1 MSFKRVRKN
10 LIKWLNSGRRHEEKY
25 TDTEY
30 VFSPVYYKS
39 LGEKYAEPDAY
50 MQLLQSVKRSD
61 AYQCRQSIG
70 NNILFSHSHE
80 SPEFRQ
86 LMGEPLYK
94 CKQADIE
101 NLQMCFYKTEIG
113 EMRVAADCHF
123 YEDKLFMLHYFFPR
137 VNNVTKTWLFNVLN
151 DKYDL
156 NLKNYNIAEIFIRDE
171 QGNAIYVHNSS
182 AISNTIGITYMDMQ
196 SPFWKEIEFHLLQQ
210 TEQNLNSMI
219 VKEKDLY
226 RKL

>member
-1 MSFKRVRKN
+1 MSFKRLRKN
-10 LIKWLNSGRRHEEKY
+10 LAGWLISGHKQGVEY
-25 TDTEY
+25 TNTEY

-39 LGEKYAEPDAY
+39 LGEKYADPDTYMDILQTVKQNKAY
-50 MQLLQSVKRSD
+50 RCKLN
-61 AYQCRQSIG
+61 IG
-70 NNILFSHSHE
+70 EHILFTYSSQ

-94 CKQADIE
+94 CDEPGIE
-101 NLQMCFYKTEIG
+101 DLQMCFYKTEIG

-123 YEDKLFMLHYFFPR
+123 YKDKLFMLHYFFPR
-137 VNNVTKTWLFNVLN
+137 VNNVTKTWLFNVFN

-156 NLKNYNIAEIFIRDE
+156 ELKDYNIAEIFIRDE

-182 AISNTIGITYMDMQ
+182 AVSNTIEITYMDMQ
-196 SPFWKEIEFHLLQQ
+196 SPFWKEIGMHQLRQS
-210 TEQNLNSMI
+210 EQNLNNMI
-219 VKEKDLY
+219 HKEKDLY